1 MTRIVLASSLMG
13 KTYTDKTYKNVYD
26 FDKHTLAAKYN
37 REDYPHLTDEEFKGM
52 PGRKTKKNWF
62 YQYMEDFGNTIEM
75 GGHDV
80 VLGWLQKDVVREVL
94 SMGYEPE
101 IVMFDK
107 YVDPRVLFERARERG
122 NRYSSV
128 ESVEQLI
135 QNIYNTFYTEYYTEY
150 FNVWIAHKPIYL
162 SDFLVS
168 TGSRLYRY
176 DGGIDQLFE
185 KLHGSDF

>member
-1 MTRIVLASSLMG
+1 MARIVLASSLMG
-13 KTYTDKTYKNVYD
+13 KTYADKTYKNVYD
-26 FDKHTLAAKYN
+26 FDKHTLTAKYN

-52 PGRKTKKNWF
+52 PGRKTKKNWLH
-62 YQYMEDFGNTIEM
+62 QYMEDFKSTIEM
-75 GGHDV
+75 GGYDV

-94 SMGYEPE
+94 SMGYKPE

-107 YVDPRVLFERARERG
+107 NIDPRVLFERARERG

-135 QNIYNTFYTEYYTEY
+135 QNIYSTFSTDYYAEY
-150 FNVWIAHKPIYL
+150 FDVWIAHKPIYL

-185 KLHGSDF
+185 KLHG

>member
-13 KTYTDKTYKNVYD
+13 KTYADKTYKNVYD

-62 YQYMEDFGNTIEM
+62 CQYMEDFKSTIEM
-75 GGHDV
+75 GGYDV

-107 YVDPRVLFERARERG
+107 NIDPRVLFERARDRG
-122 NRYSSV
+122 NRYSSI

-135 QNIYNTFYTEYYTEY
+135 QNIYNTFSTEYYAEY
-150 FNVWIAHKPIYL
+150 FDVWIAHKPIYL
-162 SDFLVS
+162 NEFLMS
-168 TGSRLYRY
+168 TGSRLYRH

-185 KLHGSDF
+185 RRHNQEF

>member
-1 MTRIVLASSLMG
+1 M
-13 KTYTDKTYKNVYD
+13 
-26 FDKHTLAAKYN
+26 
-37 REDYPHLTDEEFKGM
+37 
-52 PGRKTKKNWF
+52 
-62 YQYMEDFGNTIEM
+62 
-75 GGHDV
+75 

-107 YVDPRVLFERARERG
+107 NIDPRVLFERARERG

-135 QNIYNTFYTEYYTEY
+135 QNIYSTFSTEYYAEY
-150 FNVWIAHKPIYL
+150 FDVWIAHKPIYL

-185 KLHGSDF
+185 KLHNQEP

>member
-13 KTYTDKTYKNVYD
+13 KTYADKTYKNVYD

-62 YQYMEDFGNTIEM
+62 NQYMEDFKNTVETS
-75 GGHDV
+75 GYDV
-80 VLGWLQKDVVREVL
+80 VLGWLQKDVVDAAI
-94 SMGYEPE
+94 SMGYTPE

-107 YVDPRVLFERARERG
+107 HIDPQLLFERACERG
-122 NRYSSV
+122 NRYSSI

-135 QNIYNTFYTEYYTEY
+135 QKIYGTFFDPYYVEHCK
-150 FNVWIAHKPIYL
+150 VWVAHTPIYL

-168 TGSRLYRY
+168 TGSRLFRY

-185 KLHGSDF
+185 KLYRQ

>member
-75 GGHDV
+75 GGYDV

-101 IVMFDK
+101 IVMFDNH
-107 YVDPRVLFERARERG
+107 VDPRALFERARDRG

-135 QNIYNTFYTEYYTEY
+135 QNIYNTFSTEYYAEY
-150 FNVWIAHKPIYL
+150 FDVWIAHKPIYL
-162 SDFLVS
+162 NEFLMS
-168 TGSRLYRY
+168 TGSRLFRY
-176 DGGIDQLFE
+176 DGGIDQLLE
-185 KLHGSDF
+185 RLHGSEF

>member
-1 MTRIVLASSLMG
+1 M
-13 KTYTDKTYKNVYD
+13 
-26 FDKHTLAAKYN
+26 
-37 REDYPHLTDEEFKGM
+37 
-52 PGRKTKKNWF
+52 
-62 YQYMEDFGNTIEM
+62 
-75 GGHDV
+75 

-135 QNIYNTFYTEYYTEY
+135 QNIYNTFSTEYYAEY
-150 FNVWIAHKPIYL
+150 FNVWVAHKPIYL
-162 SDFLVS
+162 NEFLMS
-168 TGSRLYRY
+168 TGSRLCRY

>member
-75 GGHDV
+75 GGYDV

-101 IVMFDK
+101 IVMFDNH
-107 YVDPRVLFERARERG
+107 VDPRALFERARERG

-135 QNIYNTFYTEYYTEY
+135 QNIYNTFSTEYYAEY
-150 FNVWIAHKPIYL
+150 FDVWIAHKPIYL
-162 SDFLVS
+162 NEFLMS
-168 TGSRLYRY
+168 TGSRLFRY
-176 DGGIDQLFE
+176 DGGIDQLLE
-185 KLHGSDF
+185 RLHGSEF

>member
-1 MTRIVLASSLMG
+1 MR
-13 KTYTDKTYKNVYD
+13 
-26 FDKHTLAAKYN
+26 
-37 REDYPHLTDEEFKGM
+37 
-52 PGRKTKKNWF
+52 W
-62 YQYMEDFGNTIEM
+62 
-75 GGHDV
+75 GGYDV

-135 QNIYNTFYTEYYTEY
+135 QNIYNTFSTEYYTEY
-150 FNVWIAHKPIYL
+150 FDVWVAHKPIYL
-162 SDFLVS
+162 NEFLMS
-168 TGSRLYRY
+168 TGSRLCRY

-185 KLHGSDF
+185 KLHSSDF